1 MKPAGINPQVLDRVE
16 QVLIVAAWAYLGYR
30 ALVSPNP
37 LAPLLAFSEL
47 IVVVFTLFRRPTT
60 AITIRLG
67 DWLVAFAGSLLPM
80 LIDFGGEAISMEAG
94 AALIMTGIT
103 VQLSA
108 KLFLRRSFGITPAHR
123 GLKTDG
129 PYRLLRHPMYAGY
142 LVSHLGTLLISPTM
156 WNAGLYFTAALLLVY
171 RVVLEER
178 VLSNDPAYVAYST
191 RVRYRLIPGVF

>member
-1 MKPAGINPQVLDRVE
+1 MKSAGISPQVLDRVE

-30 ALVSPNP
+30 AYASPNP

-47 IVVVFTLFRRPTT
+47 IVVVFTLVRRPTT
-60 AITIRLG
+60 AITVRFS
-67 DWLVAFAGSLLPM
+67 DWIVAFAASLLPM
-80 LIDFGGEAISMEAG
+80 FIDFGGEAISMEVG
-94 AALIMTGIT
+94 AAFILTGMT

-123 GLKTDG
+123 GLKMDG

-142 LVSHLGTLLISPTM
+142 LVSHMGTLLISPNL
-156 WNAGLYFTAALLLVY
+156 WNVGIYLTAAALLVY

-178 VLSNDPAYVAYST
+178 VLSTDPDYVAYSA
-191 RVRYRLIPGVF
+191 RVRYRLVPGLF